1 MAEHE
6 PPTTETPPRIIKRYT
21 NRKLYDT
28 DESRYVTLPEIAEM
42 VKDGQDVRIVD
53 NRSKEDLTSVTLAQI
68 IYEEEKRSSGTPLF
82 IFKGMIRHG
91 GDKLHAFITDELNPR
106 VSAIRAEAEHAV
118 AKVFRRE
125 REGDVHSG
133 PRSASEKKPNPL
145 EQTREFVRTSRHT
158 FDEWQRTLDEKLH
171 RAMKTVVGMP
181 SLHREVQA
189 LREKLAELEK
199 KLLEHEEGE

>member
-1 MAEHE
+1 LAAND
-6 PPTTETPPRIIKRYT
+6 PPTSDTPPRIIKRYT

-42 VKDGQDVRIVD
+42 VKDGHDVRIID

-82 IFKGMIRHG
+82 VLKGMIRHG
-91 GDKLHAFITDELNPR
+91 GDKLHSLLSELNPK
-106 VSAIRAEAEHAV
+106 VTAIRAEAEHAV

-125 REGDVHSG
+125 KDGDVHAG
-133 PRSASEKKPNPL
+133 PKAASENKRHPID
-145 EQTREFVRTSRHT
+145 QTMEFVRTSRQT
-158 FDEWQRTLDEKLH
+158 LEEWQRTLDEKLH

-189 LREKLAELEK
+189 LREKLAELER